1 MKKHLAYIAIFC
13 FLVINSA
20 AHAQSW
26 PSGLSLVGLK
36 NENWQ
41 LFVVAK
47 GQSNL
52 RGISTVSEP
61 RTPTFHL
68 EIGRIAYIAADGS
81 LYEHGIDK
89 INNKALLKAGR
100 KQAYTQPAYDP
111 TGKSLFVVELKE
123 GASVDTD
130 ILMLNKTTQTSKSV
144 IIQRS
149 AQFEPFMPTKNE
161 LYYSNVL
168 CTVGCGKIIQEIWHM
183 NIVSGEAQ
191 QLTLLNSIARQPFIS
206 PDSDWL
212 YFSSNKKGYYH
223 IWRMN
228 LTSNKYEQLTQGGVT
243 DISPVMDK
251 NNNLYFI
258 RRSPEAVQL
267 MRMNNQGEIKPMIL
281 PKGMTDIRD
290 LEMSYQ

>member
-1 MKKHLAYIAIFC
+1 MKKYSMYAVIFY
-13 FLVINSA
+13 FFIISNA

-26 PSGLSLVGLK
+26 PQGLSLVGLK

-52 RGISTVSEP
+52 LDISTVSEP
-61 RTPTFHL
+61 RTPAFHL
-68 EIGRIAYIAADGS
+68 ETGKVAYIAADGS
-81 LYEHGIDK
+81 LREYGIDK
-89 INNKALLKAGR
+89 ASNKVLLKAGR
-100 KQAYTQPAYDP
+100 KHAYTQPAYDP
-111 TGKSLFVVELKE
+111 VGKNLFVVELKE
-123 GASVDTD
+123 GTSVDTD
-130 ILMLNKTTQTSKSV
+130 ILMLDRTKKNRKPIV
-144 IIQRS
+144 IQRS

-183 NIVSGEAQ
+183 NIVSGEAK
-191 QLTLLNSIARQPFIS
+191 QLTMVNSIARQPFV
-206 PDSDWL
+206 PPGSDWL
-212 YFSSNKKGYYH
+212 YFSSNKEGHYH

-228 LTSNKYEQLTQGGVT
+228 MTNNKYEQLTQGYVT

-258 RRSPEAVQL
+258 RRSPQAVQL
-267 MRMNNQGEIKPMIL
+267 MHMDAKGELKPMTL
-281 PKGMTDIRD
+281 PKGVTDIRD
-290 LEMSYQ
+290 LEMNY